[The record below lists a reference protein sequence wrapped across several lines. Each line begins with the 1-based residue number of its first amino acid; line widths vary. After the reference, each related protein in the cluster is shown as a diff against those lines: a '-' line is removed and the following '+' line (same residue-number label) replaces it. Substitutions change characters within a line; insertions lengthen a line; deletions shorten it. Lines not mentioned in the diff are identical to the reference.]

1 MNPVPQKNKK
11 WINLNIN
18 LLLVLLLNLSWE
30 FNIKSKSLGEFKI
43 NIVKNLLKNYV
54 YKIKL
59 NHQDYFN
66 S

>member
-59 NHQDYFN
+59 NYQDYCN